1 MKLYEYQA
9 KEIFKNFGISIPK
22 GQVASTSEECEKIA
36 KEIGKPVAIKAQVLV
51 GGRGKAGGI
60 RFAETPEQA
69 AEIASQILGSRIK
82 GIKIEKVLVEEKLE
96 IENEL
101 YFGITVD
108 RSARKYVAIV
118 SSRGGV
124 DIEEVAEK
132 YPEEIIKHYIDPLLG
147 LQGFEARELAKKIG
161 LKSRNLLTA
170 ADILNKLWKIVEKYD
185 AELVEINPLIKT
197 KDDKLIAADARLII
211 DDNALFRHPEFEKTM
226 ETEGKEFNEREL
238 KAKKEGLAYVELDG
252 NIGIIGNGAGL
263 VMATLDMVS
272 LYGGKPANFLD
283 VGGGADPK
291 RMETA
296 LEIILSNPRV
306 KVVFI
311 NILGGITRCDWMAKG
326 IIEARERIKIE
337 LPLVVRMVGTMEEEG
352 RKILQEAGIDVLDSM
367 EEAAK
372 RAVEIANHIA
382 GAE

>member
-9 KEIFKNFGISIPK
+9 KEIFKKFGISIPR
-22 GQVASTSEECEKIA
+22 GQIADTPEECKKIA
-36 KEIGKPVAIKAQVLV
+36 EEIGKPVAIKAQVLV

-60 RFAETPEQA
+60 KFAETPEEA
-69 AEIASQILGSRIK
+69 AEIASQILGSQIK

-132 YPEEIIKHYIDPLLG
+132 YPEEIIKHYVDPLLG
-147 LQGFEARELAKKIG
+147 FQGFEARDLVKKIG
-161 LKSRNLLTA
+161 LKGRNLIIA

-238 KAKKEGLAYVELDG
+238 KARKEGLAYVELDG

-326 IIEARERIKIE
+326 IIEARERIKIQV
-337 LPLVVRMVGTMEEEG
+337 PLVVRMVGTMEEAG

-372 RAVEIANHIA
+372 RAVEIANRIA
-382 GAE
+382 GDE

>member
-9 KEIFKNFGISIPK
+9 KKIFEKFGIPIPR
-22 GQVASTSEECEKIA
+22 GQIADSPEECEKIA
-36 KEIGKPVAIKAQVLV
+36 KELGKPVAVKAQVLV

-60 RFAETPEQA
+60 KFAETPEQA
-69 AEIASQILGSRIK
+69 VQIASQILGLQIKGMRIK
-82 GIKIEKVLVEEKLE
+82 KVLVEEKLE
-96 IENEL
+96 IEREL

-108 RSARKYVAIV
+108 RSARRYVAIV
-118 SSRGGV
+118 SSMGGV
-124 DIEEVAEK
+124 DIEEVAER
-132 YPEEIIKHYIDPLLG
+132 YSEEIIKHYIDPLLG
-147 LQGFEARELAKKIG
+147 LQGFEARNLAKKIG
-161 LKSRNLLTA
+161 LKGRNLLIA

-185 AELVEINPLIKT
+185 AELVEINPLVKT
-197 KDDKLIAADARLII
+197 KDNELIAADARLII

-226 ETEGKEFNEREL
+226 KAGGKEFNEREM
-238 KAKKEGLAYVELDG
+238 KARKKGLAYVELDG

-272 LYGGKPANFLD
+272 LYGGRPANFLD

-296 LEIILSNPRV
+296 LEIILSNPQV

-326 IIEARERIKIE
+326 IIEAKEKIKIE
-337 LPLVVRMVGTMEEEG
+337 VPLVVRMVGTMEEEG

-372 RAVEIANHIA
+372 RAVEISKRTA
-382 GAE
+382 GDE